1 MSCSH
6 DVPTGTGSYP
16 QLGQI
21 QPVSWK
27 GCPMQWACA
36 RSYTSCYITLG
47 QLGRIWRRHA
57 HYTKTSLEKAYN
69 SRPKRETRIGWP
81 FFFSSGN
88 SDVLFLLSESSLL
101 PTDFNILW
109 ACTDPSLKY
118 HLGPP
123 PGQQREAVIS
133 ETNVTAE
140 STIWNCSHGLQSN

>member
-1 MSCSH
+1 MSLQGLEVILNWDGYSQSPGKDAQCSEH
-6 DVPTGTGSYP
+6 VLEVTRPATSPQDNWAGYGEGMPTTLRLAWKRLTTAGPKGRP
-16 QLGQI
+16 GQ
-21 QPVSWK
+21 
-27 GCPMQWACA
+27 A
-36 RSYTSCYITLG
+36 
-47 QLGRIWRRHA
+47 GR
-57 HYTKTSLEKAYN
+57 
-69 SRPKRETRIGWP
+69 

-118 HLGPP
+118 HLAPP
-123 PGQQREAVIS
+123 PGQQREVVIS